1 MAALLLSEERGSQN
15 MAALLLSEERG
26 RKIYGVN
33 ERCGQ
38 SNGTGG

>member
-1 MAALLLSEERGSQN
+1 MAALLLSEGRS
-15 MAALLLSEERG
+15 

-38 SNGTGG
+38 SNGTGGYKGKYTLKI